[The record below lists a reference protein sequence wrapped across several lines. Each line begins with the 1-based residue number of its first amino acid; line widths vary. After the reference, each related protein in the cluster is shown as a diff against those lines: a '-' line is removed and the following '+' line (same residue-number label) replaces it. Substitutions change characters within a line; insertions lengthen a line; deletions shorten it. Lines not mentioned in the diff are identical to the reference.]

1 MGIWMKRSL
10 RKPSGGRIRP
20 NSGKKKREISREVM
34 PTTIGVKS
42 IKKIRVTGNNEKSRV
57 LKIDRINVTDR
68 KTGETVVA
76 EIKNVVENPANP
88 HYVRRNII
96 NKGAVLE
103 TNMGKIKVTSR
114 SGQNGAL
121 NGVLLE

>member
-1 MGIWMKRSL
+1 
-10 RKPSGGRIRP
+10 
-20 NSGKKKREISREVM
+20 
-34 PTTIGVKS
+34 
-42 IKKIRVTGNNEKSRV
+42 
-57 LKIDRINVTDR
+57 
-68 KTGETVVA
+68 VVA

>member
-42 IKKIRVTGNNEKSRV
+42 IKKVRVTGNNEKSRV

>member
-20 NSGKKKREISREVM
+20 NSGKKRREISREVM
-34 PTTIGVKS
+34 PTTIGAKS
-42 IKKIRVTGNNEKSRV
+42 IKKVRVTGNNEKSRV
-57 LKIDRINVTDR
+57 LKIDRINISDR
-68 KTGETVVA
+68 KTGKTVIA